1 MAAPKAGPW
10 IAGTVAAS
18 LTVGLAG
25 WFLVISPV
33 FAAASET
40 RVQAESQVDQ
50 NALTETRI
58 VRLKEQFEQLDA
70 LRAELASAR
79 LQIPTSYDL
88 AAYQRELST
97 LAVTHG
103 VTITSLQTGLAEPV
117 VPVGAAAPVA
127 EAPVT
132 EDAAATDP
140 AAAPAADGSTTA
152 AAPTG
157 PAPVDSFYAVNAS
170 LNVVGT
176 HQSVLAFLDALQRG
190 AQRLLLVEGL
200 SGTALGTAESSSGR
214 PATNPGDLELTIT
227 GYLYVL
233 PETSVAPTVTDP
245 AAAPPAPPALP
256 VPDPAKNPFA
266 PLG

>member
-33 FAAASET
+33 FATASET
-40 RVQAESQVDQ
+40 RAQAEAQVDQ

-70 LRAELASAR
+70 LRAQLASAR

-97 LAVTHG
+97 LAAMHG
-103 VTITSLQTGLAEPV
+103 VTVTSLQTGLAEPI
-117 VPVGAAAPVA
+117 VPVGSAPVA
-127 EAPVT
+127 EVPAT
-132 EDAAATDP
+132 DDAAATDP

-152 AAPTG
+152 PAATG
-157 PAPVDSFYAVNAS
+157 ATPVDSFYAVNAS

-190 AQRLLLVEGL
+190 AQRLFLVEGI
-200 SGTALGTAESSSGR
+200 SGSALGSAEPSGGR
-214 PATNPGDLELTIT
+214 PATNPGDLELTVT
-227 GYLYVL
+227 GYLFVL
-233 PETSVAPTVTDP
+233 PETAVAPTVTDP
-245 AAAPPAPPALP
+245 AAAPPALP